1 MLPSTLI
8 HNDRVPDG
16 LLAALDRRDVA
27 LWIRDLP
34 ADPSSRHLLE
44 KFVGLPWRLILSEA
58 YAATTFRALEEETT
72 FNDPMTR
79 KRGFAQIIDSDPTRT
94 ELPER
99 CLPVYLLNGRTGQS
113 SATDFASRFRRMTM
127 LDALRRS
134 GVRDLLVLS
143 TGATAVPA
151 DLADLWASG
160 FRCHLT
166 FVSDDA
172 KAEREIADW
181 LAESNSSATILSIS
195 TAQAIEDV
203 YTRFT
208 RTYPE
213 ERRVLR
219 IRDAHGEFHKIDVT
233 EADEPERPLLD
244 SYSLIEER
252 ELAPLMPED
261 LTEETFV
268 GFFRDSTSSW
278 RPYAAGLP
286 WFRDRGCSIALGKS
300 LAKLDAVGADENCI
314 AYISSES
321 GAGGTTLARSL
332 AWEYA
337 REGYPVLLAKQLPFS
352 PDALPITN
360 FMNRIRGFVSDQVLN
375 KKEPA
380 SPKEAQDSPNRRY
393 ESPWIIVFDTL
404 HWQQRDGELVQF
416 LKEFERAGR
425 PVCLLVVTGA
435 VLDPSFR
442 ETSSTFKRLTVL
454 NHALELSEA
463 VELGAH
469 LNKFLRLFGK
479 QRETWHWERFYQDH
493 TVQYLEGTAAFW
505 VVLSFWIQG
514 QYDLSESIQE
524 WMYRSFIQNAPDT
537 ALKAALLRVA
547 AMSTERLPLPEKL
560 LPESNGPWPISYAME
575 EARPNLAALGL
586 TRISSDGTNF
596 WALIHDIL
604 GRFLINA
611 LFYDAAERERLGF
624 GASREPEHLRFT
636 LLRQISREPL
646 LGERSHR
653 SLGEDFATSIFKIDQ
668 EYGRSSFAPFWR
680 DVLDA
685 LAEMPRS
692 LRDTSRLFRHH
703 VAISKRRIAKLD
715 ERLYQITQ
723 GDKLALIV
731 DAIEDLKY
739 ALVHIQY
746 TPGSETN
753 LNLLNS
759 LARAYFDLA
768 DAEAATGASRERILE
783 IRHLANEATR
793 RAYDENP
800 TNSFVVETYVKNL
813 LHTARESPAHAVET
827 CIEILGVVSAA
838 LASKESAYRESQ
850 LSNLADQAMSILL
863 QQVSQGPARRE
874 PRTPIDV
881 LVLAWQALAEND
893 SSPGISLANV
903 PDANREKALEVLAHD
918 AGKGSTQVI
927 TLRYNLLCI
936 SYPSAF
942 KQQLE
947 LVQQL
952 VASHKVAPQL
962 RLEYAVLLFQ
972 NGRAPEGDKA
982 FRTLRQLWRES
993 EHFVEVPERLRWLCG
1008 PDGKSLKAVKAT
1020 VTSDYGTR
1028 AMARVP
1034 EFGSALVP
1042 FRPEEHGL
1050 RNLRVG
1056 IGFTCHVS
1064 FGHNGPF
1071 LRPVTAGA
1079 HG

>member
-1 MLPSTLI
+1 VLKNTLI
-8 HNDRVPDG
+8 HSDRVPDG
-16 LLAALDRRDVA
+16 LVAALDRRDVA
-27 LWIRDLP
+27 FWIRDLP
-34 ADPSSRHLLE
+34 KEASSRQLLE
-44 KFVGLPWRLILSEA
+44 KFLGLPWRLILSEIYDA
-58 YAATTFRALEEETT
+58 RAFRQLETETT

-79 KRGFAQIIDSDPTRT
+79 RRGFAQIIDSDPTRT

-99 CLPVYLLNGRTGQS
+99 CLPVYLLNGRAGQS
-113 SATDFASRFRRMTM
+113 GSSDFASRLRRMTM

-134 GVRDLLVLS
+134 GVRDLFVIS
-143 TGATAVPA
+143 TSAAVPP

-160 FRCHLT
+160 FRCRLT
-166 FVSDDA
+166 FVSDDSN
-172 KAEREIADW
+172 AEKEIADW
-181 LAESNSSATILSIS
+181 LAGTNSNATLLSIS
-195 TAQAIEDV
+195 SAQAIEGIYV
-203 YTRFT
+203 RFT
-208 RTYPE
+208 ETYPE

-219 IRDAHGEFHKIDVT
+219 IRDAQGTFQKIDVT
-233 EADEPERPLLD
+233 EVDEPERPILE

-252 ELAPLMPED
+252 DLAPLLPED
-261 LTEETFV
+261 LTEENFV

-286 WFRDRGCSIALGKS
+286 WLRDQRCRKTLGS
-300 LAKLDAVGADENCI
+300 YLAKLDAVGADENCI

-321 GAGGTTLARSL
+321 GAGGTTLARAL
-332 AWEYA
+332 AWECA
-337 REGYPVLLAKQLPFS
+337 REGYPVLLANQVPFS

-360 FMNRIRGFVSDQVLN
+360 FLNRIRGLVSDQAMHEN
-375 KKEPA
+375 EST
-380 SPKEAQDSPNRRY
+380 SPREIQDPPDRHY
-393 ESPWIIVFDTL
+393 ESPWMIVFDTL
-404 HWQQRDGELVQF
+404 HWQQRDGELIQF

-425 PVCLLVVTGA
+425 PVCLLVVTGS

-442 ETSSTFKRLTVL
+442 ENSSSFKRLTTL

-463 VELGAH
+463 IDLGDH
-469 LNKFLRLFGK
+469 LNTFLRLYGK
-479 QRETWHWERFYQDH
+479 QRERWHWERFYREH

-524 WMYRSFIQNAPDT
+524 WMYRAFTQNAGD
-537 ALKAALLRVA
+537 AELKAALLRIA
-547 AMSTERLPLPEKL
+547 AMSTERLPLPERL
-560 LPESNGPWPISYAME
+560 LPASNGPWPISYALE
-575 EARPNLAALGL
+575 EARPSLAALGL
-586 TRISSDGTNF
+586 TRISSDEEKY

-611 LFYDAAERERLGF
+611 LFYDATEREQLGF

-653 SLGEDFATSIFKIDQ
+653 GLGEDFATSIFKIDQ
-668 EYGRSSFAPFWR
+668 EYGRNSFAPFWR
-680 DVLDA
+680 DVLEA

-715 ERLYQITQ
+715 ERLYQITHE
-723 GDKLALIV
+723 DKLALIR

-739 ALVHIQY
+739 ALVHIEY
-746 TPGSETN
+746 TPGAETN

-768 DAEAATGASRERILE
+768 DAEAAGGAPRERILE
-783 IRHLANEATR
+783 IRRLANEATR

-800 TNSFVVETYVKNL
+800 TNSFVIETYVKNL
-813 LHTARESPAHAVET
+813 LHTARESSAHAVET
-827 CIEILGVVSAA
+827 CIEILGIISSA
-838 LASKESAYRESQ
+838 LTSKDSAYRESQ
-850 LSNLADQAMSILL
+850 LSSLADEALGILL
-863 QQVSQGPARRE
+863 QQTSQSLTNSE

-893 SSPGISLANV
+893 SSPGISLADV
-903 PDANREKALEVLAHD
+903 PDANRTNALEVLAHD

-927 TLRYNLLCI
+927 TLRYNLICI
-936 SYPSAF
+936 SHPFAF

-947 LVQQL
+947 LVEQL
-952 VASHKVAPQL
+952 AASHKVAPQL

-972 NGRAPEGDKA
+972 NGRAPEGDKT

-993 EHFVEVPERLRWLCG
+993 EYFVEVPERLRWLRG
-1008 PDGKSLKAVKAT
+1008 PDGRSLKTVKAT
-1020 VTSDYGTR
+1020 VSSDYGTR
-1028 AMARVP
+1028 AMARVL

-1056 IGFTCHVS
+1056 TGFTCHVS